1 MSAGAAQGRPSSTWF
16 SATAK
21 AALRGDFAD
30 AIEWLKVIEVV
41 DGVLPAGWQ
50 ATRDLW
56 LRGETAADGGPDPAG
71 ARARGGQRQGRG
83 REVSWAMSARHDW
96 GQRRGPILDAI
107 DPRSSCAGAD
117 PHNTPGQACRSR
129 RQAIR
134 SLNPESAREHEVP
147 AHADSVRQRRTA
159 VRSKH
164 DGETGWWSLGVR
176 ASAEPTRCEAKPTP
190 ARPGPLAGAYARASS

>member
-83 REVSWAMSARHDW
+83 REVTWAMSAGHDW

-107 DPRSSCAGAD
+107 DRGPHARVPTLTTRPDRPAAQDDRPYGHSTPRALASTRC
-117 PHNTPGQACRSR
+117 
-129 RQAIR
+129 
-134 SLNPESAREHEVP
+134 
-147 AHADSVRQRRTA
+147 RRTPT
-159 VRSKH
+159 VFGS
-164 DGETGWWSLGVR
+164 GER
-176 ASAEPTRCEAKPTP
+176 R
-190 ARPGPLAGAYARASS
+190 